1 MANRGSELAK
11 GDVPKTKNRRLEI
24 RDRWILHYLNKYKRG
39 MIDLLDYWD
48 AIVDVKKDLDIKS
61 RRILSK

>member
-1 MANRGSELAK
+1 MAK

-24 RDRWILHYLNKYKRG
+24 RDKWILNYLNKYKRG
-39 MIDLLDYWD
+39 MINLLDYWD